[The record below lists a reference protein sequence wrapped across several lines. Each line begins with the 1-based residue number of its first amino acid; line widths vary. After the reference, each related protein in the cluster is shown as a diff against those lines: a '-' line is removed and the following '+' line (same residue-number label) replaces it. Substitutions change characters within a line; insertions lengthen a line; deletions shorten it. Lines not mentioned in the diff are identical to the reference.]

1 MNAAMAAKP
10 HLRPGSI
17 YCDFNTLTRKNA
29 EDIGATLADAG
40 IDYVDV
46 AVMGGFNA
54 LGYKV
59 PLLLAGPA
67 APRVLGWM
75 EPLGFEATVLSA
87 RIGDASAVKILRS
100 ILLKGLEAPSVDCL
114 VAARPHGLREKVL
127 GRPDERRGGKE
138 GVG

>member
-1 MNAAMAAKP
+1 MRISDWSSDVCSSDLAVDIALGEGPRGAAIAGRAKGFGIAISRDYTTALAEADLVISVVTGTEAMNAAMAAKP

-67 APRVLGWM
+67 APRVLG
-75 EPLGFEATVLSA
+75 
-87 RIGDASAVKILRS
+87 
-100 ILLKGLEAPSVDCL
+100 
-114 VAARPHGLREKVL
+114 
-127 GRPDERRGGKE
+127 
-138 GVG
+138 